1 MFIRNGLRRA
11 AYVGLAVV
19 AGASAGCAQMSPTH
33 MGALAG
39 TGFGAATGAVI
50 GSGSGN
56 AGEGALIGAAAGALG
71 GALLGNAE
79 QSRMERD
86 AALARAQNVEFQNHV
101 MQTALT
107 NTDVIL
113 MAQSGLGDDVIVNSI
128 RTRGGRFD
136 TTPQALVM
144 LKNSGVSDAVVREM
158 QSPGYLSAGATTV
171 VTPPLAG
178 PPLVGPP
185 PPDVVFVPAAPP
197 PPAIIIEHGPHCGPP
212 PFWRPRR
219 HRHYHGG
226 GAYLHFDLHN

>member
-1 MFIRNGLRRA
+1 MFIRDDLRQA
-11 AYVGLAVV
+11 AWMGLAVLI
-19 AGASAGCAQMSPTH
+19 GASAGCAQMSPTH

-86 AALARAQNVEFQNHV
+86 AALAHAQNVEFQNQV
-101 MQTALT
+101 MQNALT
-107 NTDVIL
+107 NTDVVM
-113 MAQSGLGDDVIVNSI
+113 MAQSGLGDDVIINSI

-144 LKNSGVSDAVVREM
+144 LKNSGVSDFVVREM
-158 QSPGYLSAGATTV
+158 QSPGYLTAGATTV
-171 VTPPLAG
+171 VTPPLVG
-178 PPLVGPP
+178 PPPIGPP
-185 PPDVVFVPAAPP
+185 PPDVVFVPAPPP
-197 PPAIIIEHGPHCGPP
+197 PPAIIIEHGHHHCGPP

-219 HRHYHGG
+219 YRGG
-226 GAYLHFDLHN
+226 PHVHFEVHN